1 MDISNG
7 RDLNQDGKKEE
18 EGEEYIKKR
27 TKKMEIQKVGLKKD
41 FG

>member
-18 EGEEYIKKR
+18 EGEEYIKKEPR
-27 TKKMEIQKVGLKKD
+27 KWKYRK
-41 FG
+41 